1 MTPVLSRSTNVSA
14 VRVWGNGEQHSG
26 DAEHLPNAEE
36 QHSGDAE
43 HLPDAEKKQH
53 SGDAEHLPNAE
64 EQQSGDVEHL
74 PNAEEQHSSVST
86 GKLNVEKKQHSAGKR
101 QSKKAS
107 ISPATKIIQKK
118 ITGNGT
124 LYEVEVESGQEKEWR
139 SADLIDKKLVG
150 EFDRQQR
157 TSRKARRQVGE
168 NQDDPNP
175 ISNLRENEQQG
186 IQDGE
191 KELSSRKS
199 SKSVAEDVD
208 EAEEGVM

>member
-157 TSRKARRQVGE
+157 TSRKIKREGQLGKTKMIPIRYRIFAKMSNRVYKMVKRSYHQE
-168 NQDDPNP
+168 NPAKVCHKKLE
-175 ISNLRENEQQG
+175 NL
-186 IQDGE
+186 
-191 KELSSRKS
+191 
-199 SKSVAEDVD
+199 
-208 EAEEGVM
+208 